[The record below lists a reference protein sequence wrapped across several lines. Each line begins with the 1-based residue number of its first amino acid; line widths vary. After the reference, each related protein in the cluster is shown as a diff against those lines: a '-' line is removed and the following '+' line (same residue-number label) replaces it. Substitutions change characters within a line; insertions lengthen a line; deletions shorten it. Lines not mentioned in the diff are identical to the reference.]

1 MRLIIA
7 SPAIFALALA
17 SSPIKPRQSPDPV
30 HTVDAC
36 CGPPAPGP
44 VGAPANWCQDR
55 WGKNTY
61 CKSSAWNL
69 RISVAR
75 LPVSQIPAGFICTGD
90 ALYKKATVHHARAG
104 CRATQAR
111 VGAFYLGL
119 GFNTMRLPPAY
130 WALALQKNVV
140 RARVGD

>member
-61 CKSSAWNL
+61 CCVEPENQRCPTPGFPNPGRIYLHRGRTLQESNGTPCAGGVPGYTGKSGCF
-69 RISVAR
+69 
-75 LPVSQIPAGFICTGD
+75 LPGSGF
-90 ALYKKATVHHARAG
+90 
-104 CRATQAR
+104 
-111 VGAFYLGL
+111 
-119 GFNTMRLPPAY
+119 
-130 WALALQKNVV
+130 
-140 RARVGD
+140 